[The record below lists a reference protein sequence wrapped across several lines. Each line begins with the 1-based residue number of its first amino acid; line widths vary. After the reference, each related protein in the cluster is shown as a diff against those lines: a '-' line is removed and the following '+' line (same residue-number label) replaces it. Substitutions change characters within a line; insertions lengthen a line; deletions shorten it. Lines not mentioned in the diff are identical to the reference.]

1 MDGRAKGDFIVTVQS
16 TTQQPPT
23 PRRPRSGYQYK
34 KLEPADAK
42 TTMRLPFV
50 PETAYRVMLGEL
62 DLGIVVYHVVRGV
75 VRDWFAEGCL
85 STQGL
90 RRSFGTREY
99 AAKGLRLRAQREGRI

>member
-1 MDGRAKGDFIVTVQS
+1 MTVQS

-23 PRRPRSGYQYK
+23 PRRPKSGYQYQ

-42 TTMRLPFV
+42 VIMNLPFL
-50 PETAYRVMLGEL
+50 PETAYRVLLGES

-85 STQGL
+85 STHGL
-90 RRSFGTREY
+90 RCSFGTREY
-99 AAKGLRLRAQREGRI
+99 AAKGLRIRAQREGRI